1 MTVFWFFCL
10 LLMKSDANAFAHLTR
25 KLNDFVAHAVA
36 HRIKLLI
43 CVAIAI
49 GVLAVLTIVL
59 RRNLDSDY
67 LNLLPQQFESVEGL
81 KIMNSQFADS
91 RQVVFGFL
99 GESGHGDDVDAFRT
113 HFMTELAKQPWVVRV
128 MYQAPIESQE
138 GIDEIQGVIPSL
150 LLNLPEDQFKDALT
164 LLEPAKI
171 EQRLTQIRD
180 TINEDFSIRTQMEA
194 TMDPLGLFARAMR
207 PFASNSSLTQSAS
220 LASEDN
226 LYQLG
231 LAVVRQ
237 ADTSPRGC
245 QAMMRQIDDFQ
256 QQMVKEWKGY
266 LPKIYTTGRIPF
278 VAQISK
284 SMETD
289 AVLSAVLSIIIVS
302 GLFYVAFRRFLPL
315 LGICLTLILSALV
328 SLALGMLIFKSIN
341 VIAIGFFSILVGL
354 GVDFSLLL
362 FGRYQQARRIGESHA
377 KAVFCSVRDIGAAIF
392 YVVCTTAIGF
402 FALNFSKSAG
412 FGQLGTLVALGV
424 TMAGLFMVL
433 FLFLFFKPVKPPE
446 KVDFLLLGTTKFVQA
461 NFREPR
467 ILLGVAIAVLLAG
480 VVIALGPFI
489 PLKFDTSPL
498 SLQPKT
504 IPASIALQVM
514 STELKQESDPV
525 KVLVTA
531 NGQQEFYERWHRL
544 DEAFQE
550 GLRSGYLKFAVTP
563 AAFVLNPQRI
573 AENRALLKEVDF
585 NQVNQTVRDT
595 LEKNGFDLDAFKS
608 VFVLLDKLQA
618 EQTTTGLP
626 DWTKIFPEKSSWWFL
641 INNFFSDDQR
651 TEAGML
657 RTKQPLQSPEDQAKL
672 GEFIHRADPKA
683 IITGWQYTLWDLIP
697 WAKGELVTFTTAVGV
712 LILLLL
718 WMVYRRL
725 SLWLIHASALLL
737 SMLGLVAALKLFHL
751 SINLLNTLA
760 FPLVLAIGVDYGIQF
775 LVVSRREGDLKEN
788 LANVLKPL
796 SICGLAT
803 SAGFAV
809 LIPAQNPALSGL
821 GIVCALGVLLCLLT
835 TFFFMVPA
843 FALLQKRSGGDRISN
858 EPPSPVASRLS

>member
-1 MTVFWFFCL
+1 
-10 LLMKSDANAFAHLTR
+10 MKFATDGSFARLTR
-25 KLNDFVAHAVA
+25 KLVEFISHTVA
-36 HRIKLLI
+36 HRTKLL
-43 CVAIAI
+43 ALLAI
-49 GVLAVLTIVL
+49 GIGALAVLTIAL

-67 LNLLPQQFESVEGL
+67 LNLLPQNFESVQGL
-81 KIMNSQFADS
+81 KTQNTEFADS

-99 GESGHGDDVDAFRT
+99 GEPGHADDVDAFRT
-113 HFMTELAKQPWVVRV
+113 HFMAELAKEPWVARV
-128 MYQAPIESQE
+128 FDRPPIESQD

-150 LLNLPEDQFKDALT
+150 LLNLPQDQFKEAIS

-171 EQRLTQIRD
+171 EERLGHIRD
-180 TINEDFSIRTQMEA
+180 TIGGDSIRTQMEA

-231 LAVVRQ
+231 FAVVRQ

-245 QAMMRQIDDFQ
+245 QAMMVLINDFQ
-256 QQMVKEWKGY
+256 QRMVTEWKGY
-266 LPKIYTTGRIPF
+266 QPKIYSTGRIAF

-284 SMETD
+284 SMEID
-289 AVLSAVLSIIIVS
+289 AVLSAVLSIAIVS
-302 GLFYVAFRRFLPL
+302 GLFYIAFRRFLPL

-362 FGRYQQARRIGESHA
+362 FGRYQQARRVGDEHA
-377 KAVFCSVRDIGAAIF
+377 KAVFYSVRDIGAAIF

-402 FALNFSKSAG
+402 FALNFSRSAG
-412 FGQLGTLVALGV
+412 FAQLGTLVALGV

-433 FLFLFFKPVKPPE
+433 FLFLFFKRVKPVE
-446 KVDFLLLGTTKFVQA
+446 KADFLLLGATKFVNA
-461 NFREPR
+461 AFREPR
-467 ILLGVAIAVLLAG
+467 ILLGIAVAVLLIGA
-480 VVIALGPFI
+480 VIAVGPFI
-489 PLKFDTSPL
+489 PLKFDTNPL
-498 SLQPKT
+498 SLQPKS

-514 STELKQESDPV
+514 SAELKQESDPIR
-525 KVLVTA
+525 VLVTA
-531 NGQQEFYERWHRL
+531 GSQQESYDRWHRL
-544 DEAFQE
+544 DDAFRQ
-550 GLRSGYLKFAVTP
+550 GLQSGYLKSAITP
-563 AAFVLNPQRI
+563 AAFVLDPRRI
-573 AENRALLKEVDF
+573 EENRAILKGIDF
-585 NQVNQTVRDT
+585 NQVKQNVRDT
-595 LEKNGFDLDAFKS
+595 LDRNGFATDAFES

-618 EQTTTGLP
+618 EQAASGLP

-641 INNFFSDDQR
+641 INTFFSEDQR

-657 RTKQPLQSPEDQAKL
+657 RPAQPIRSSEDQVKL
-672 GEFIHRADPKA
+672 SEFIHQADPQA

-697 WAKGELVTFTTAVGV
+697 WAKGELVTFTTVVGL

-718 WMVYRRL
+718 WVVYRRL

-737 SMLGLVAALKLFHL
+737 SMLGLVAALKLFHV

-796 SICGLAT
+796 SICGLT
-803 SAGFAV
+803 TFSGFAV

-821 GIVCALGVLLCLLT
+821 GMVCAIGVFWCLLT
-835 TFFFMVPA
+835 TFFYMVPA
-843 FALLQKRSGGDRISN
+843 FAFLQRRQIPANGDLHKKPSAITGMVGKDRS
-858 EPPSPVASRLS
+858 

>member
-1 MTVFWFFCL
+1 
-10 LLMKSDANAFAHLTR
+10 MKLVTDASFARFTR
-25 KLNDFVAHAVA
+25 RLVEVISHTVA
-36 HRIKLLI
+36 HRTKLL
-43 CVAIAI
+43 VLLAI
-49 GVLAVLTIVL
+49 GVGLLGILTIGV

-67 LNLLPQQFESVEGL
+67 LNLLPQNFESVQGL
-81 KIMNSQFADS
+81 KIQNSEFADS

-99 GESGHGDDVDAFRT
+99 GEAGHGDDVDAFRT
-113 HFMTELAKQPWVVRV
+113 HFMAELAKEPWVVRV
-128 MYQAPIESQE
+128 FDRSPIESQD

-150 LLNLPEDQFKDALT
+150 LLNLPQDQFKEALT
-164 LLEPAKI
+164 LLEPTKV
-171 EQRLTQIRD
+171 EERLAQMRE
-180 TINEDFSIRTQMEA
+180 TINDMFSIRSQMQA
-194 TMDPLGLFARAMR
+194 SMDPLGLFARAMR
-207 PFASNSSLTQSAS
+207 PFASNASLTQTAA

-231 LAVVRQ
+231 LAIIRQ
-237 ADTSPRGC
+237 ADSSPRGC
-245 QAMMRQIDDFQ
+245 QATMRVIDDFQ
-256 QQMVKEWKGY
+256 QRMIKEWKGY
-266 LPKIYTTGRIPF
+266 QPKIYTTGRIPF

-284 SMETD
+284 SMEID
-289 AVLSAVLSIIIVS
+289 AVLSAVLSIAIVS
-302 GLFYVAFRRFLPL
+302 GLFYIAFRRFLPL

-328 SLALGMLIFKSIN
+328 SLALGMLLFKSIN

-362 FGRYQQARRIGESHA
+362 FGRYQQARRLGDEHA

-412 FGQLGTLVALGV
+412 FAQLGTLVALGV

-433 FLFLFFKPVKPPE
+433 FLFLFFKRVKPVE
-446 KVDFLLLGTTKFVQA
+446 KADFLLLGATKFVNA
-461 NFREPR
+461 AFREPR
-467 ILLGVAIAVLLAG
+467 ILLGIAVVVLLAG
-480 VVIALGPFI
+480 AMIAVGPFI
-489 PLKFDTSPL
+489 PLKFDTNPL
-498 SLQPKT
+498 SLQPKS

-514 STELKQESDPV
+514 SAELKQESDPIR
-525 KVLVTA
+525 VLVTA
-531 NGQQEFYERWHRL
+531 GSQQESYERWHRL
-544 DEAFQE
+544 DDAFRQ
-550 GLRSGYLKFAVTP
+550 GLQSGYLKSATTP
-563 AAFVLNPQRI
+563 AAFVLNPRRI
-573 AENRALLKEVDF
+573 EENRAILKGIDF
-585 NQVNQTVRDT
+585 NQVKQNVRDT
-595 LEKNGFDLDAFKS
+595 LEKNGFATDAFES

-618 EQTTTGLP
+618 EQTASGLP

-641 INNFFSDDQR
+641 INTFFSDDQR

-657 RTKQPLQSPEDQAKL
+657 RTAQPIQSQEDQAKL
-672 GEFIHRADPKA
+672 GQFIHRADPQA
-683 IITGWQYTLWDLIP
+683 VITGWQYTLWDLIP
-697 WAKGELVTFTTAVGV
+697 WAKGELVTFTTVVGV

-718 WMVYRRL
+718 WVVYRRL

-737 SMLGLVAALKLFHL
+737 SMLGLVAALKLLHV

-775 LVVSRREGDLKEN
+775 LVVSRREGDLREN

-803 SAGFAV
+803 FAGFAV

-821 GIVCALGVLLCLLT
+821 GTVCALGVLLCLLT

-843 FALLQKRSGGDRISN
+843 FALLQKRTRDGSV
-858 EPPSPVASRLS
+858 PAQTTSPVISRLS